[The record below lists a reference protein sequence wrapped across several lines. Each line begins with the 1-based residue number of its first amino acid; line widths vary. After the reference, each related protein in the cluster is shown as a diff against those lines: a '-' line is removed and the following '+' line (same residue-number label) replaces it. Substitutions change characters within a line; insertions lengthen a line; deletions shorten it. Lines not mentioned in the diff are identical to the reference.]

1 MIKVLPNIRN
11 EHIHVYYL
19 YREFYPQDRQW
30 IATIYVKTESAYIN
44 IVEYLHNKINHDF
57 ELSLKVIQGMKILPK
72 YKQDNSY
79 VIDCYFSSSD
89 GVVEFNDLIMK
100 EIDNNH

>member
-11 EHIHVYYL
+11 EHIHVYYM

-30 IATIYVKTESAYIN
+30 IATIHVKTESAYIN
-44 IVEYLHNKINHDF
+44 VIEYLHTKINRDF
-57 ELSLKVIQGMKILPK
+57 ILSLKVVQGMKILPK

-79 VIDCYFSSSD
+79 VIDCYFTSNE
-89 GVVEFNDLIMK
+89 GVVEFNNLLLNDIN
-100 EIDNNH
+100 DSH